1 MDYACG
7 SGHFLTEIMEEIQ
20 SHVDQL
26 KPAFSDDINLNLD
39 HWKKAD
45 WTGEFIYGIEKDYRL
60 ARTAKVACFM
70 NGDGEA
76 NIIFGDGL
84 EDYTRPV
91 KGRNYKFP
99 QTGFDVIVAN
109 PPYSIQSFKTH
120 LGLKNSDFELFEH
133 LTESASEIE
142 VLFIERTAQLLREGC
157 VAGVVL
163 PSSILSN
170 TSIYTRA
177 RELML
182 QRFEVRAIVEF
193 GSNTFTATGT
203 NTVTLFLS

>member
-26 KPAFSDDINLNLD
+26 KPAFSDDINFNLD

-99 QTGFDVIVAN
+99 QTGFDVIVVN

-142 VLFIERTAQLLREGC
+142 VLSIERTAQLLREGG

-193 GSNTFTATGT
+193 GSNTFMATGT
-203 NTVTLFLS
+203 NTVALFLS